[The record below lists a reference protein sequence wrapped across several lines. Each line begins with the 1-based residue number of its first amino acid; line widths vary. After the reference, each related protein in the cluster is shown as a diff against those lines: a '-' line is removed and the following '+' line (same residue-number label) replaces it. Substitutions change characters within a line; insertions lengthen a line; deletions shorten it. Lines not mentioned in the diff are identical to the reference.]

1 MSADE
6 REKALVE
13 AAKQVLSAKG
23 DRAVYRELHGALR
36 QALKA
41 YAAYPT
47 MCLAPELCALKGYCP
62 REIACDD

>member
-1 MSADE
+1 MDE

-13 AAKQVLSAKG
+13 AVKVVLTKRAIPMDNVDAAMLRQVLKG
-23 DRAVYRELHGALR
+23 YSP
-36 QALKA
+36 
-41 YAAYPT
+41 YPT